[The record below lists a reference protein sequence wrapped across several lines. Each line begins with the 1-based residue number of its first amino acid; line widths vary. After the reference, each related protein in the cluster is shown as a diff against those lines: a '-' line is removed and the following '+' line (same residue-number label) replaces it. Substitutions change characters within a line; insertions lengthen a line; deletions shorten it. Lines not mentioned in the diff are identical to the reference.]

1 MSTLVQYSSKS
12 LKSIIVRNTVSER
25 VQVVRS
31 QNVIINE
38 IIDHK
43 LKDYVYI

>member
-1 MSTLVQYSSKS
+1 MSTLGQYSSKS